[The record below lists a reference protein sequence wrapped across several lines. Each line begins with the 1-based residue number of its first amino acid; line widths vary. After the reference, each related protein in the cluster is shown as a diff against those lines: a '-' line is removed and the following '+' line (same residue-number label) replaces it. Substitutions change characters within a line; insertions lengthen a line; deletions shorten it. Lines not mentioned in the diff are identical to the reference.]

1 MRETPQMTV
10 FQRPARKRELVSTTT
25 IIQSLLSGMLEG
37 VNYALYCLGLAFVFG
52 IMRIINMAHG
62 EFLVLGGYIAYWLL
76 VKWGLN
82 PLPALPL
89 AAVIAAGASLLCYR
103 AFLQRIR
110 TTAEL
115 NTLILTF
122 GIGIFLSNIYLQLW
136 SADIRNIG
144 VDWMEKPLMLGG
156 IYISLGEIITF
167 AISFMGVLGLH
178 SFLRHS
184 KTGKAIRIT
193 AIDRDAATLAG
204 INVERVDLIAFSIGG
219 LLAGLGGPLLGM
231 LSFVSPGTGI
241 HITVKAF
248 ILTVLA
254 GVGSIRG
261 LILAGMILG
270 VGEAMTVTFISSSYR
285 ELFGFVLFLVI
296 LLVRPSGLFGRRI

>member
-1 MRETPQMTV
+1 M
-10 FQRPARKRELVSTTT
+10 VSTTS

-37 VNYALYCLGLAFVFG
+37 MNYALYCLGLAFVFG

-89 AAVIAAGASLLCYR
+89 AAAIAAGASLLCYR

-122 GIGIFLSNIYLQLW
+122 GIGIFLSNVYLQLW

-167 AISFMGVLGLH
+167 AISFIGVLALH
-178 SFLRHS
+178 SFLRHT

-254 GVGSIRG
+254 GVGSIPG

-270 VGEAMTVTFISSSYR
+270 IGEAMTVTFVSSSYR

>member
-1 MRETPQMTV
+1 
-10 FQRPARKRELVSTTT
+10 LISTTSVV
-25 IIQSLLSGMLEG
+25 QSILSGLLEG
-37 VNYALYCLGLAFVFG
+37 VNYAFYCLGLAFVFG

-76 VKWGLN
+76 VRWGFN
-82 PLPALPL
+82 PILSLPL
-89 AAVIAAGASLLCYR
+89 AAAIAAGAGFLSYR

-122 GIGIFLSNIYLQLW
+122 GIGIFFSNLYLQLW
-136 SADIRNIG
+136 SADIRNIS
-144 VDWMEKPLMLGG
+144 VDWMEKPLMLAG
-156 IYISLGEIITF
+156 IYISFGEIITF
-167 AISFMGVLGLH
+167 TISFIGVVALH
-178 SFLRHS
+178 AFLRHT
-184 KTGKAIRIT
+184 KIGKAIRIT
-193 AIDRDAATLAG
+193 AIDREAATLAG
-204 INVERVDLIAFSIGG
+204 INVERVDLLAFSIGG

-254 GVGSIRG
+254 GVGSIPG
-261 LILAGMILG
+261 LIVAGMILG
-270 VGEAMTVTFISSSYR
+270 IGEAMTVTFVSSSYR

-296 LLVRPSGLFGRRI
+296 LLVRPSGLFGKRI